1 MTTPGIFRFPIRSAD
16 VWGLMEEQKR
26 SNEDIAADLDYQD
39 NAIEGFLSDV
49 TSSANVATFGQSMA
63 KGAEAATMNGT
74 SYTSSVAYGFTF
86 SAAPRVILTVENGR
100 GQDLRS
106 ILVSVSTTG
115 FSYKV
120 NASATSTSTIFVHWV
135 AVAR

>member
-1 MTTPGIFRFPIRSAD
+1 MSTPGIFRFPIRSAD
-16 VWGLMEEQKR
+16 VWGLLEEEKR

-49 TSSANVATFGQSMA
+49 TSSANVATFGESVA
-63 KGAEAATMNGT
+63 KGQEAATMNGT
-74 SYTSSVAYGFTF
+74 SYTSNAVYGFTF
-86 SAAPRVILTVENGR
+86 SAAPRVVLTVENGR
-100 GQDLRS
+100 AQDLRP
-106 ILVSVSTTG
+106 ILVTVSTTG

-120 NASATSTSTIFVHWV
+120 TASATSTSTLFVHWV

>member
-49 TSSANVATFGQSMA
+49 TSSANVATFGESMA

-74 SYTSSVAYGFTF
+74 SYTSSATYGFTF
-86 SAAPRVILTVENGR
+86 SAVPRVILTVENGR
-100 GQDLRS
+100 EQDLRP
-106 ILVSVSTTG
+106 ILVSTSTTG
-115 FSYKV
+115 FTYKV
-120 NASATSTSTIFVHWV
+120 NASATSTSTLFVHWV

>member
-16 VWGLMEEQKR
+16 VWGLLEEEKR

-49 TSSANVATFGQSMA
+49 TSSANVATFGESVA
-63 KGAEAATMNGT
+63 RGAEPATMNGT
-74 SYTSSVAYGFTF
+74 SYTSNITYGFTF

-100 GQDLRS
+100 SQDLRP
-106 ILVSVSTTG
+106 ILVSVTTTG
-115 FSYKV
+115 FTYQV
-120 NASATSTSTIFVHWV
+120 NTSATSTSTLFVHWV
-135 AVAR
+135 AVSR